1 MEKQKEKSQ
10 AKVGEFLLNLQT
22 LRRQIHSE
30 MDFNLPVS
38 RMSSRFSRQ
47 SRHTPVSGRSPW
59 QSPKKTPKKVPKKLL
74 IRDED
79 LMTAPSSVD
88 RLSPNAIEMGC
99 FGNGNPGLGNEV
111 HFTFSLLMTQITLL
125 LFEFLVDE
133 AGHPLISVREA
144 ATIVADLRGKLT
156 QTKIQRG
163 YLGEQSH
170 KLKSQDRE
178 LEQMA
183 LMKEQ
188 LRMGRAITNLDLYRA
203 LIFKNPRK
211 QSLLHGLNLNITYK
225 KPKTP
230 KSAKKKFKVG
240 NNSSADFSNLR
251 GQAPIMTRKKEIR
264 NIIVPQEDITKFNRY
279 TFFNTRKGTL
289 R

>member
-1 MEKQKEKSQ
+1 MCNWRTYSRLMKSKKELLNLEKQKEKSQ

-99 FGNGNPGLGNEV
+99 FGNGNPGLGIEN
-111 HFTFSLLMTQITLL
+111 HFTFSSLLMTQIT
-125 LFEFLVDE
+125 
-133 AGHPLISVREA
+133 H
-144 ATIVADLRGKLT
+144 
-156 QTKIQRG
+156 
-163 YLGEQSH
+163 
-170 KLKSQDRE
+170 
-178 LEQMA
+178 
-183 LMKEQ
+183 
-188 LRMGRAITNLDLYRA
+188 
-203 LIFKNPRK
+203 IF
-211 QSLLHGLNLNITYK
+211 I
-225 KPKTP
+225 
-230 KSAKKKFKVG
+230 
-240 NNSSADFSNLR
+240 
-251 GQAPIMTRKKEIR
+251 
-264 NIIVPQEDITKFNRY
+264 
-279 TFFNTRKGTL
+279 
-289 R
+289 